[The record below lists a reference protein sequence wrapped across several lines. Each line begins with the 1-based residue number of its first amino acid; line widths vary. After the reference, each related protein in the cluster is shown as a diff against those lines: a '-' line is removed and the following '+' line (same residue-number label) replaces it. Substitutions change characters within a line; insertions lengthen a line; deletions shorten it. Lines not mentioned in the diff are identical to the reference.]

1 MATVSWN
8 SDFRPCAGVRP
19 FIVLGT
25 MLSEQA
31 TRFPQLFVK
40 LIVLH
45 KFKELFCLIDNAK
58 VAQML
63 HICKYSGNF
72 FATFSILFNI

>member
-1 MATVSWN
+1 MAAVSWN

-31 TRFPQLFVK
+31 TCFPQLFKK
-40 LIVLH
+40 LIIFH
-45 KFKELFCLIDNAK
+45 KIKELFCLIDNAK
-58 VAQML
+58 VTHSL
-63 HICKYSGNF
+63 HLCKFLGNI
-72 FATFSILFNI
+72 FATFLLF